1 MTADT
6 EPPKRPRRRSTRT
19 KRRCVREGCVRTVR
33 PGERHTACSFLCD
46 VVAQELER
54 AQRLCEAMG
63 GDTEHWLSV
72 VALNDALSEYYRSDL
87 RIYRTALS
95 IGITDEQW
103 QSIKRDRQ

>member
-1 MTADT
+1 
-6 EPPKRPRRRSTRT
+6 
-19 KRRCVREGCVRTVR
+19 
-33 PGERHTACSFLCD
+33 
-46 VVAQELER
+46 
-54 AQRLCEAMG
+54 MG